1 MNYSLQYIRIEF
13 KRAVRA
19 FLSGLATLIIISA
32 ITVGSA
38 AALYALLQSLGV
50 SEPVKVAVSVP
61 GNGSMSRMAI
71 RFLEGMDS
79 IKAVCEFE
87 LTDEAYAREGVYEG
101 LYGAAIVL
109 PENFYEGV
117 NTGINPP
124 ALIIIPSD
132 MSDDVKSFGEL
143 LETAASLVDTVE
155 GGIYAVTDAGFA
167 YGMKVSRT
175 DMENY
180 LTDIAFD
187 TLLKRT
193 KFFDESFETSLDV
206 SGLVSYYAVCAGL
219 LIVMVTC
226 TGFGYLYS
234 KRSKCV
240 EFSLRRI
247 GLGPVKTGFV
257 KLLVEMCQLLL
268 IFTIYLLFLKLFSH
282 ILISRESEAL
292 ILSGESVL
300 EACGI
305 LSGFKNVIP
314 VLFCICGFSHFV
326 YCLFRGREDSGLIL
340 LIVFM
345 IMLVLGGCIV
355 PSVFLPDAAAGVG
368 RYMPAAL
375 WRDDI
380 FNGGMLRE
388 TVTGAVLFAI
398 GEVLSWLNT

>member
-13 KRAVRA
+13 KRSVRA
-19 FLSGLATLIIISA
+19 FLSGLATLVIISA

-50 SEPVKVAVSVP
+50 SEPVRVAVSVP
-61 GNGSMSRMAI
+61 GDGSMSKMAI
-71 RFLEGMDS
+71 RLLEGMDS

-87 LTDEAYAREGVYEG
+87 LTNETDATGGVYEG
-101 LYGAAIVL
+101 RYGAAIIL
-109 PENFYEGV
+109 PENFYNDVNTGV
-117 NTGINPP
+117 NTP
-124 ALIIIPSD
+124 ALILIPSD
-132 MSDDVKSFGEL
+132 MSDGVKSFGEL
-143 LETAASLVDTVE
+143 LETAVSLVDTVE
-155 GGIYAVTDAGFA
+155 GGIYAVTDAGFV

-180 LTDIAFD
+180 LTNIAFD

-193 KFFDESFETSLDV
+193 KFFSESFESSLDV
-206 SGLVSYYAVCAGL
+206 NGLISYYAVCAGL
-219 LIVMVTC
+219 LIVMINC

-240 EFSLRRI
+240 EYSLRRI

-257 KLLVEMCQLLL
+257 KLLAEMCQLVI
-268 IFTIYLLFLKLFSH
+268 IFTIYLLALKLFSH
-282 ILISRESEAL
+282 ILVLRESEAL
-292 ILSGESVL
+292 ILSGESLL

-355 PSVFLPDAAAGVG
+355 PSVFLPDAAEHIG
-368 RYMPAAL
+368 RFMPAAL

-380 FNGGMLRE
+380 FNGGAVRE
-388 TVTGAVLFAI
+388 LIIGAVLFAA

>member
-61 GNGSMSRMAI
+61 GDGSMSRMAI

-132 MSDDVKSFGEL
+132 MSDVVKSFGEL

-268 IFTIYLLFLKLFSH
+268 IFTIYLLVLKLFSH

-314 VLFCICGFSHFV
+314 VLFCICGFSQFV

-345 IMLVLGGCIV
+345 IMLIVGGCIV
-355 PSVFLPDAAAGVG
+355 PSVFPPCLLAAVVF
-368 RYMPAAL
+368 L
-375 WRDDI
+375 
-380 FNGGMLRE
+380 
-388 TVTGAVLFAI
+388 
-398 GEVLSWLNT
+398 

>member
-61 GNGSMSRMAI
+61 GDGSMSRMAI

-87 LTDEAYAREGVYEG
+87 LTDEADAREGVYEG

-155 GGIYAVTDAGFA
+155 
-167 YGMKVSRT
+167 
-175 DMENY
+175 
-180 LTDIAFD
+180 
-187 TLLKRT
+187 
-193 KFFDESFETSLDV
+193 
-206 SGLVSYYAVCAGL
+206 
-219 LIVMVTC
+219 
-226 TGFGYLYS
+226 
-234 KRSKCV
+234 
-240 EFSLRRI
+240 
-247 GLGPVKTGFV
+247 
-257 KLLVEMCQLLL
+257 
-268 IFTIYLLFLKLFSH
+268 
-282 ILISRESEAL
+282 
-292 ILSGESVL
+292 
-300 EACGI
+300 
-305 LSGFKNVIP
+305 
-314 VLFCICGFSHFV
+314 
-326 YCLFRGREDSGLIL
+326 
-340 LIVFM
+340 
-345 IMLVLGGCIV
+345 
-355 PSVFLPDAAAGVG
+355 
-368 RYMPAAL
+368 
-375 WRDDI
+375 
-380 FNGGMLRE
+380 
-388 TVTGAVLFAI
+388 
-398 GEVLSWLNT
+398 

>member
-38 AALYALLQSLGV
+38 AALYTLLQSLGI
-50 SEPVKVAVSVP
+50 SEPVKVAVAVP
-61 GNGSMSRMAI
+61 GDGSMSRMAI
-71 RFLEGMDS
+71 RLLEGMDS

-87 LTDEAYAREGVYEG
+87 LTDEADAREGMYDG
-101 LYGAAIVL
+101 RFGAAIVL

-117 NTGINPP
+117 NYGINPP
-124 ALIIIPSD
+124 ALILIPSD
-132 MSDDVKSFGEL
+132 ITPGVRNFGEL
-143 LETAASLVDTVE
+143 LETATSLVDTVE
-155 GGIYAVTDAGFA
+155 GGIYAVTDAGSV
-167 YGMKVSRT
+167 YGMKVART

-180 LTDIAFD
+180 LTNIAFD

-193 KFFDESFETSLDV
+193 KFFGESFESSLDV

-219 LIVMVTC
+219 LIVMITC

-234 KRSKCV
+234 KRSKSV
-240 EFSLRRI
+240 EHSLRRI

-257 KLLVEMCQLLL
+257 KLLVEMCQLVL
-268 IFTIYLLFLKLFSH
+268 IFTIYLLVLRLFSH

-292 ILSGESVL
+292 ILSGGSVL
-300 EACGI
+300 EACEI

-314 VLFCICGFSHFV
+314 VLFCICGFSHFI

-340 LIVFM
+340 LIIFM

-355 PSVFLPDAAAGVG
+355 PSVFLPDTAVSVG
-368 RYMPAAL
+368 RFMPAAL

-380 FNGGMLRE
+380 FNGGIVRE
-388 TVTGAVLFAI
+388 LITGVVLFAV